1 MEVEGF
7 IIEIDENNLG
17 ERDNYLQQIEE
28 QIQNKRNFLLNRS
41 RYLER
46 IKDENNFLEGVR
58 KNYSNY
64 YSTILKQKD
73 EQIAA
78 MNMLNQY
85 LNEMILNSKTKE
97 TEFQNTKKEQK
108 YILKEMDRIKRELDG
123 IIKVNQS
130 ILQN

>member
-28 QIQNKRNFLLNRS
+28 QIKNKRNFLLNRS
-41 RYLER
+41 KYLER
-46 IKDENNFLEGVR
+46 IQRENHFLEGVR

-64 YSTILKQKD
+64 YSAILKQKD

-78 MNMLNQY
+78 MNLLNTY

-97 TEFQNTKKEQK
+97 TEIQNTKKEQRH
-108 YILKEMDRIKRELDG
+108 ILKEMDRIKRELDG
-123 IIKVNQS
+123 IIQVNQS

>member
-28 QIQNKRNFLLNRS
+28 QIKNKRNFLLNRS
-41 RYLER
+41 KYLER
-46 IKDENNFLEGVR
+46 IQRENHFLEGVR

-78 MNMLNQY
+78 MNLLNTY

-97 TEFQNTKKEQK
+97 TEIQNTKKEQRH
-108 YILKEMDRIKRELDG
+108 ILKEMDRIKRELDG

-130 ILQN
+130 ILQD

>member
-28 QIQNKRNFLLNRS
+28 QIKNKRNFLLNRS
-41 RYLER
+41 KYLER
-46 IKDENNFLEGVR
+46 IQRENHFLEGVR

-78 MNMLNQY
+78 MNLLNTY

-97 TEFQNTKKEQK
+97 TEIQNTKKEQRH
-108 YILKEMDRIKRELDG
+108 ILKEMDRIKRELDG
-123 IIKVNQS
+123 IIQVNQS

>member
-28 QIQNKRNFLLNRS
+28 QIKNKRNFLLNRS
-41 RYLER
+41 KYLER
-46 IKDENNFLEGVR
+46 IQRENHFLEGVR

-78 MNMLNQY
+78 MNLLNTY
-85 LNEMILNSKTKE
+85 LDEMILNSKTKE
-97 TEFQNTKKEQK
+97 TEFQNTKKEQRH
-108 YILKEMDRIKRELDG
+108 ILKEMDRIKRELDG
-123 IIKVNQS
+123 IIQVNQS